1 MRWVPLNT
9 LHVSF
14 LTNPFFLL
22 LSFVVN
28 FVNILVTNN
37 LIKKVA
43 SIYQR
48 PKSMNC
54 LVLVGFAL
62 KNYGGWVGGS
72 KKIRFFE
79 KKKQIYTA
87 SWLPSML
94 HATCS
99 SNHQYIIKIK
109 MKELVYEKRYKE
121 KSILFCAHEQSK
133 RYSTNG
139 YFQN

>member
-54 LVLVGFAL
+54 LVLIGFAL
-62 KNYGGWVGGS
+62 KKYGGWVGGS
-72 KKIRFFE
+72 KKIIFFE
-79 KKKQIYTA
+79 KKTN
-87 SWLPSML
+87 
-94 HATCS
+94 T
-99 SNHQYIIKIK
+99 YIP
-109 MKELVYEKRYKE
+109 LV
-121 KSILFCAHEQSK
+121 
-133 RYSTNG
+133 T
-139 YFQN
+139 

>member
-1 MRWVPLNT
+1 
-9 LHVSF
+9 
-14 LTNPFFLL
+14 
-22 LSFVVN
+22 
-28 FVNILVTNN
+28 
-37 LIKKVA
+37 
-43 SIYQR
+43 
-48 PKSMNC
+48 MNC

-62 KNYGGWVGGS
+62 KSMAGGCAGA
-72 KKIRFFE
+72 KKSDFLK
-79 KKKQIYTA
+79 KKKQIHTA

-121 KSILFCAHEQSK
+121 KSILFCAHEQNK

>member
-28 FVNILVTNN
+28 IVNILVTNN

-72 KKIRFFE
+72 KKISFFE
-79 KKKQIYTA
+79 KKNKYI
-87 SWLPSML
+87 LPVGYLACYML
-94 HATCS
+94 HALPITSIS
-99 SNHQYIIKIK
+99 SK
-109 MKELVYEKRYKE
+109 
-121 KSILFCAHEQSK
+121 
-133 RYSTNG
+133 
-139 YFQN
+139 